1 MSMCSYNQYSYKFHF
16 FNSNGITF
24 LVFCDASYDDK
35 LAFDFLEKINRLFID
50 KFSKEQIDNAIS
62 YSLRDS
68 FNPVMKEQM
77 DYYNNNTHIK
87 TLTEQLKDAIIEQK
101 NVIFEASDVLS
112 QRGEKMDL
120 IVKKADQL
128 SQDSNS
134 FMKAAKKI
142 KRNEQCKQI
151 KYTIIIVIAILI
163 IAYVVF
169 AFVCE
174 GPTFPNCFNK

>member
-1 MSMCSYNQYSYKFHF
+1 MSMLTYINQFSYKFHF
-16 FNSNGITF
+16 FNSNGLTF
-24 LVFCDASYDDK
+24 LVFCDASYEDK
-35 LAFDFLEKINRLFID
+35 LAFDFLEKINKSFTD
-50 KFSKEQIDNAIS
+50 KFTKEQIDSAIS

-68 FNPVMKEQM
+68 FNPVMKEEM

-87 TLTEQLKDAIIEQK
+87 TLTEQLKDALVDQK
-101 NVIFEASDVLS
+101 NIIFEASEVLS

-134 FMKAAKKI
+134 FMKAAKRV

-151 KYTIIIVIAILI
+151 KYTIIIVLSLLI
-163 IAYVVF
+163 IGYVVLWI
-169 AFVCE
+169 VCK
-174 GPTFPNCFNK
+174 GPTLPHCIK